1 MPITLLGILL
11 LLAPAALALG
21 VGAFAGWLG
30 FSGLLATFGSF
41 SVFADILLVLGCT
54 LIVLALALLF
64 LWIFIWLIGGV
75 IPGLIRGVCALAR
88 RWCYKEV
95 PVQ

>member
-1 MPITLLGILL
+1 MPLTLLCIVL

-30 FSGLLATFGSF
+30 VTGLLTTFGSF
-41 SVFADILLVLGCT
+41 TVFADILLVLGCT

-64 LWIFIWLIGGV
+64 LWIFIWLIVGV

-95 PVQ
+95 PLS

>member
-1 MPITLLGILL
+1 M

-41 SVFADILLVLGCT
+41 SVFADILLVFGCT
-54 LIVLALALLF
+54 LIVLGLAILF
-64 LWIFIWLIGGV
+64 LWIFIWLIFGV
-75 IPGLIRGVCALAR
+75 IPGLIRGVCALAH

-95 PVQ
+95 PV